1 MKEEKDSLDE
11 NKTWDL
17 VDEASIL
24 KSGKRII
31 GCKWV
36 YRLKRNADG
45 SRRFKARLVIKGN
58 EQEYGIDFEETFAP
72 VAKFSTIHLL
82 LALAAQFDWE
92 IEQMDAVTAFLNP
105 PLLEEVYMRQ
115 PEGFEVTG
123 PNSERLVCR
132 LRKCLYGLKQAPRAW
147 YQEVDAYFTKT
158 LGLTRSKEDSNLYI
172 SVKANIIVLLWVDD
186 FLVFSPCKEA
196 IKIMKSQLSAK
207 FKMTDLG
214 PARQFL
220 GIQIERNRQACT
232 IQIHQKPYT
241 ESVLKR
247 FGWKPATVSLH

>member
-1 MKEEKDSLDE
+1 
-11 NKTWDL
+11 
-17 VDEASIL
+17 
-24 KSGKRII
+24 
-31 GCKWV
+31 
-36 YRLKRNADG
+36 
-45 SRRFKARLVIKGN
+45 
-58 EQEYGIDFEETFAP
+58 
-72 VAKFSTIHLL
+72 
-82 LALAAQFDWE
+82 
-92 IEQMDAVTAFLNP
+92 
-105 PLLEEVYMRQ
+105 MRQ

-123 PNSERLVCR
+123 PNGERLVCR

-186 FLVFSPCKEA
+186 FLLFSPCKEA

-220 GIQIERNRQACT
+220 GIQIERNCQART
-232 IQIHQKPYT
+232 IQIHQKPYA

-247 FGWKPATVSLH
+247 FGMEACNGVSTPMDPNVQLVASDFDASPQDRLDYQQAVGSIMYAMLGTRPDLAHSISTLSKFCANPSPDHAAAVK